1 MRFKDF
7 GEPEIVKLLSKDVLV
22 STTTP
27 KDSLEIKILDRDNK
41 DFLEPWRV
49 PVNTDSSE
57 TKIFTIKHKN
67 VTVGQSIVWNFQTY
81 KNSLKSCSISYWL
94 AEDSTGKGIGPE
106 AISLICRYLFSE
118 LGVQEIDA
126 TIQPENGP
134 SIKLIEKLGY
144 EYKKTVGEHQV
155 FQGRW
160 QGYVVYTITDKLR
173 EPENV

>member
-49 PVNTDSSE
+49 PINTDSSE

-67 VTVGQSIVWNFQTY
+67 VTVHNY
-81 KNSLKSCSISYWL
+81 
-94 AEDSTGKGIGPE
+94 
-106 AISLICRYLFSE
+106 R
-118 LGVQEIDA
+118 
-126 TIQPENGP
+126 
-134 SIKLIEKLGY
+134 
-144 EYKKTVGEHQV
+144 
-155 FQGRW
+155 
-160 QGYVVYTITDKLR
+160 
-173 EPENV
+173 